1 MTLNLFTDDTAPA
14 EHHFGAFAHIPC
26 SLVAE
31 SVPFSQATTT
41 MYGKT
46 FQVPRLEAWFGL
58 NPYTYGGQTQKP
70 KPWPDVLHQV
80 CDGVEMLTGQTFDS
94 CFANLYRGGE
104 DTIGWHADDDD
115 WIGPW
120 IASVSFGVPRDFVMR
135 RKADPSDKVTF
146 RLGHGDLLV
155 MPPGTQQRW
164 EHSVPRR
171 KNATGERVNLTF
183 RQTIGAH
190 PLHKGPNGRG
200 VAS

>member
-1 MTLNLFTDDTAPA
+1 MSHVPLAWVIDSIP
-14 EHHFGAFAHIPC
+14 FA
-26 SLVAE
+26 
-31 SVPFSQATTT
+31 QATTT

-46 FQVPRLEAWFGL
+46 FPVPRLEAWFGL
-58 NPYTYGGQTQKP
+58 NPYTYGGQTQEP
-70 KPWPDVLHQV
+70 KPWPDALHQV
-80 CDGVEMLTGQTFDS
+80 CDGVELLTGQTFDS
-94 CFANLYRGGE
+94 CFANLYRDGD

-120 IASVSFGVPRDFVMR
+120 IVSVSFGSPRDFVMR
-135 RKADPSDKVTF
+135 RKDAPAHKVTF
-146 RLGHGDLLV
+146 RLGHGDVLV

-190 PLHKGPNGRG
+190 PLAKGMKGRG
-200 VAS
+200 VA